1 MPVRSKRAAPRFG
14 LLDENKAAI
23 IKGMLVRGD
32 KQSDIAAHFHVNGGR
47 IAEIIVVVALR
58 LFAWP
63 SRANCLDRRRERVRR
78 RAVVRAPRR
87 MRADLLFTRDRVV
100 EIAAAP

>member
-47 IAEIIVVVALR
+47 IAEINRGRRFATVRVAEPCELPR
-58 LFAWP
+58 P
-63 SRANCLDRRRERVRR
+63 SQEAGTVAGCS
-78 RAVVRAPRR
+78 AGTTSHAG
-87 MRADLLFTRDRVV
+87 
-100 EIAAAP
+100 